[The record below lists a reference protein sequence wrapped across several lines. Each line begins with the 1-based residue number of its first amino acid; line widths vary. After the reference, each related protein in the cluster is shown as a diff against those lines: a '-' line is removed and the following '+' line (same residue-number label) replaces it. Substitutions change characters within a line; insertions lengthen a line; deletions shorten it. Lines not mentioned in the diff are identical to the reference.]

1 MNDEE
6 RDMDAESNEDRA
18 RHNAME
24 RSRRDQIKY
33 SYIGLR
39 DALPDLQGTKAS
51 RIQIL
56 TKATD
61 YIQALRCKNAAN
73 RRYIEELKDQNQCL
87 ALRIRNKI
95 TAMKTAKTTNGGDSG
110 IGGSTS
116 DGNLATTSN
125 RDESVDNGS
134 APL

>member
-6 RDMDAESNEDRA
+6 RDRDAESNEDRA

-39 DALPDLQGTKAS
+39 DALPDLRGTKAS
-51 RIQIL
+51 RVQIL
-56 TKATD
+56 SKAAD
-61 YIQALRCKNAAN
+61 YIYAMRCKNAAN
-73 RRYIEELKDQNQCL
+73 RRDIEELKNHNKYL
-87 ALRIRNKI
+87 ALQIRKKIMAMNK
-95 TAMKTAKTTNGGDSG
+95 ARPTNGGHSCT
-110 IGGSTS
+110 GGSAS

-125 RDESVDNGS
+125 GGESVDNGS